1 LERNLKESIK
11 IDSHPYLHPQNQ
23 TTLGLR
29 ENPTYG
35 QTSFTF
41 VRPVLLKIF
50 TLARTHE
57 KDAPIEENC
66 RCGSE
71 SLSEARASERSNLG
85 CHMQA
90 DARAD
95 LTLYF
100 SCDESGKINDVNRRV
115 AKLFRLRRE
124 DMLGLSVFDLF
135 PGLRDSDVHTNI
147 ANLIKTG
154 QAARFEVQSTPLDRR
169 YEVVMQ
175 STSGEVSFRARDVN
189 PPLRRR
195 GGLDK
200 DSWILSVLQDSSIG
214 FYRTTPDGRI
224 LWANKSVLKMLGY
237 SSLPEL
243 LARKLCDDG
252 EFEPHYN
259 REDFKARVEARGE
272 IRSLVAPWRAQD
284 GTVRWLKENARAI
297 RDPDGSVK
305 YYEGTLER
313 VENHAG
319 VPVAQAETKPS
330 SRSPEEVVFT
340 LSADGSIV
348 QWNPAFEIMT
358 GYRTREILGRQ
369 ASTVLKCEGPRS
381 LTEALALASEKGI
394 AEGIQAVIATKSCQA
409 IDVRLTILANPVAAK
424 QSRTF
429 LVKGVRRLT
438 FRDLSVS
445 LRRLLEKASMLE
457 DAERRRISHALYD
470 DVGQNLSAI
479 GLRMEMLGAKLE
491 SALAEDAS
499 VKSEVSLIIELTQAV
514 QTTLRRVAQ
523 TLHPP
528 SLEHLGIAAALIG
541 YAYSMNE
548 TSQCNANISI
558 KGEFP
563 RLGQQEE
570 TSIYRIAQE
579 AIANAVRHAGAR
591 KIVVELSSNGPSAT
605 MSICDDGSGFE
616 VADGMFR
623 EGVGLCYMFE
633 QSRALGAELNIE
645 SSSEGGTCVTL
656 QIPVPA
662 FYGSCIDLYPQ
673 PVEFA

>member
-1 LERNLKESIK
+1 MESIK
-11 IDSHPYLHPQNQ
+11 IDSYPYLHPQNQ
-23 TTLGLR
+23 TTLSLR
-29 ENPTYG
+29 ENPTCG

-41 VRPVLLKIF
+41 VMPVFLKIS
-50 TLARTHE
+50 TLARSHGE
-57 KDAPIEENC
+57 DAPFEENC

-71 SLSEARASERSNLG
+71 GSFEAGATERPNLDPRLLG
-85 CHMQA
+85 

-95 LTLYF
+95 VSLYF

-115 AKLFRLRRE
+115 AKLFRIRRE
-124 DMLGLSVFDLF
+124 DMLGRSVFELF
-135 PGLRDSDVHTNI
+135 PGLKDSDIHTNI
-147 ANLIKTG
+147 ADLIKAG

-175 STSGEVSFRARDVN
+175 STSGQVSFCARDVN
-189 PPLRRR
+189 SPLRRR
-195 GGLDK
+195 GGLEK
-200 DSWILSVLQDSSIG
+200 ESWILSVLQDSSIG
-214 FYRTTPDGRI
+214 FYRTTPDGQI

-237 SSLPEL
+237 SSLSEL

-259 REDFKARVEARGE
+259 REDFKASVEARGE
-272 IRSLVAPWRAQD
+272 IRSLVAPWKAQD

-305 YYEGTLER
+305 YYEGTLES
-313 VENHAG
+313 VENYAG
-319 VPVAQAETKPS
+319 TLETQAETKPCS
-330 SRSPEEVVFT
+330 GSPEEVVFT
-340 LSADGSIV
+340 MSADGSIL
-348 QWNPAFEIMT
+348 QWNSALEIMT
-358 GYRTREILGRQ
+358 GYRTREILGRKV
-369 ASTVLKCEGPRS
+369 STVLKCEAPSS
-381 LTEALALASEKGI
+381 LTKALALASKKGI
-394 AEGIQAVIATKSCQA
+394 AEGIQAIITAKSRQA
-409 IDVRLTILANPVAAK
+409 IDVRLNISANPVAGN

-457 DAERRRISHALYD
+457 DAERRRISNALYD

-514 QTTLRRVAQ
+514 QNTLRRVAQ

-528 SLEHLGIAAALIG
+528 SLEHLGIAAALTG
-541 YAYSMNE
+541 YGYSMNE
-548 TSQCNANISI
+548 SSKCTASISI

-563 RLGQQEE
+563 RLSQQAE

-591 KIVVELSSNGPSAT
+591 NIVVELSSNGPSAT

-616 VADGMFR
+616 VADAMFR

-633 QSRALGAELNIE
+633 QSRALGAMLNIE
-645 SSSEGGTCVTL
+645 SSSDGGTCVTL

-662 FYGSCIDLYPQ
+662 VNDPYIDLYPQ

>member
-1 LERNLKESIK
+1 MESIK
-11 IDSHPYLHPQNQ
+11 IDSYPSLHPQNQ
-23 TTLGLR
+23 TTLSLR
-29 ENPTYG
+29 ENPTRG

-41 VRPVLLKIF
+41 VMPVFLKIS
-50 TLARTHE
+50 TLARSDGE
-57 KDAPIEENC
+57 NAPFDENC
-66 RCGSE
+66 RCGIGDSFV
-71 SLSEARASERSNLG
+71 AGATERPNL
-85 CHMQA
+85 
-90 DARAD
+90 DRRLLRVARAD
-95 LTLYF
+95 VSLYF

-124 DMLGLSVFDLF
+124 DMLGRSVFEFF
-135 PGLRDSDVHTNI
+135 PGLKDSDVHMNI
-147 ANLIKTG
+147 ADLVKAG
-154 QAARFEVQSTPLDRR
+154 QAARFEVESTPLDRR

-175 STSGEVSFRARDVN
+175 STSGQVSFCARDVN
-189 PPLRRR
+189 SPLRRR
-195 GGLDK
+195 GGLEK
-200 DSWILSVLQDSSIG
+200 ESWILSVLQDSSIG
-214 FYRTTPDGRI
+214 FYRTTPDGQI

-272 IRSLVAPWRAQD
+272 IRSLVAPWKAQN
-284 GTVRWLKENARAI
+284 GSVRWLKENARAI

-305 YYEGTLER
+305 YYEGTLES
-313 VENHAG
+313 VENYAG
-319 VPVAQAETKPS
+319 TLETQAERKPCS
-330 SRSPEEVVFT
+330 GSPEEVVFT
-340 LSADGSIV
+340 LSADGSIL
-348 QWNPAFEIMT
+348 QWNAALEIMT
-358 GYRTREILGRQ
+358 GYRTREILGRKV
-369 ASTVLKCEGPRS
+369 STVLKCEGPSS
-381 LTEALALASEKGI
+381 LTKALALASEKGI
-394 AEGIQAVIATKSCQA
+394 VEGIQAIIIAKSRQA
-409 IDVRLTILANPVAAK
+409 IDVHLDISANPVAGG

-514 QTTLRRVAQ
+514 QNTLRRVAQ

-528 SLEHLGIAAALIG
+528 SLEHLGVAAALTG
-541 YAYSMNE
+541 YGYSMNE
-548 TSQCNANISI
+548 SSKCTACISI

-563 RLGQQEE
+563 RLSQQAE
-570 TSIYRIAQE
+570 TSVYRIAQE
-579 AIANAVRHAGAR
+579 AIANAIRHAGAR
-591 KIVVELSSNGPSAT
+591 NIVVELSSNGPSAT

-616 VADGMFR
+616 VADAMFR

-633 QSRALGAELNIE
+633 QSRALGAMLNIE
-645 SSSEGGTCVTL
+645 SSSDGGTCVTL

-662 FYGSCIDLYPQ
+662 FNDPYIDFYPQ
-673 PVEFA
+673 PVEFT